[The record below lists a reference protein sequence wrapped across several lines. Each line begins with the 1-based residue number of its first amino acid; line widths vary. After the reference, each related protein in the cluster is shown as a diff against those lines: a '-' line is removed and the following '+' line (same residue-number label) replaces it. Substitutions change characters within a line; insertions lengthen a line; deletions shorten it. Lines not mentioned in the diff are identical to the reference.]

1 MKKIIT
7 DYLNETAV
15 KYPNKVA
22 FATDKE
28 EINYD
33 EFTNKSKSIGTYLA
47 GLETF
52 KQPIAIKAILIFPAY
67 GNVLYDDTF

>member
-33 EFTNKSKSIGTYLA
+33 EFTNRSKSIGTYLA

-52 KQPIAIKAILIFPAY
+52 KQPIAIYIDKSITL
-67 GNVLYDDTF
+67 LCL